1 MSGGRSLT
9 ASELVRLDA
18 RLSSRDRQIIRLV
31 GTLSLV
37 SGSQLRRVYF
47 ASAGSGRHDAQLAR
61 RALLR
66 LTRHGLLERLERR
79 IGGVRAGSDG
89 FCYRLAPGAQRLINS
104 WDGAG
109 LERGRR
115 LPEPSLG
122 FAAHRL
128 AVSEICVLT
137 CEAAT
142 QGQLELLEFDAEPA
156 CWRRYVGPMSQV
168 LTLKPDAFARVG
180 VGEWE
185 LVWFIEVDLGTVG
198 QAARALQAAAYRA
211 YWRSGAAGK
220 VMPRVLWLCA
230 DERVV
235 SRAAVAIGPERE
247 PEGLFVI
254 THSDQAVSCLCGESA
269 PGGQA
274 VSIGEVVR

>member
-1 MSGGRSLT
+1 VSRGRYLT
-9 ASELVRLDA
+9 AGEIVRLDG
-18 RLSSRDRQIIRLV
+18 RLSDRDRQIIRLV

-37 SGSQLRRVYF
+37 SGSQLRRVCF

-66 LTRHGLLERLERR
+66 LVRHGLLERLERR

-89 FCYRLAPGAQRLINS
+89 VCYRLAPGAQRLIDF

-109 LERGRR
+109 LARGRR
-115 LPEPSLG
+115 LPEPSPR

-128 AVSEICVLT
+128 AVSEICVLIR
-137 CEAAT
+137 EAAAR
-142 QGQLELLEFDAEPA
+142 GEADLLAFEAEPA

-180 VGEWE
+180 VGDWE
-185 LVWFIEVDLGTVG
+185 LVWFIEVDLGSVG
-198 QAARALQAAAYRA
+198 QAARASQAAAYRA
-211 YWRSGAAGK
+211 YWRSAAAGE
-220 VMPRVLWLCA
+220 VMPRVLWLCS

-254 THSDQAVSCLCGESA
+254 THKDQVLSCLCGESA
-269 PGGQA
+269 PDIRA
-274 VSIGEVVR
+274 VSVGEAAR